1 METETENK
9 VENQVEETKIDEQ
22 NKPLGDIIKKKK
34 DKKKAKKEK
43 LLAEL
48 DRKRK
53 FEDFSREANSESAEK
68 KIKFDNVFDAQKA
81 VGRKGRDFTVSLAL
95 AGSILDNAQSAE
107 LRTYLAGQIARA
119 LAVFNIDEVIV
130 FSDDKEN
137 EFAQGNSQ
145 LVNILKY
152 LECPQYL
159 RKDLFPIHRDLKF
172 AGVLNPTDM
181 PHHLRAYEE
190 SEYREGV
197 VLDRKSATGNSL
209 ASIGLRKDCELDKK
223 DLEAGLRVTVKIIS
237 ESKKVIKG
245 NVVTPSIPREEAGL
259 YWGYSVRFAP
269 TLTSV
274 FTKSPFQGGYDLT
287 LGTSERGQNVDKL
300 ESLPQFKHL
309 LIVFGGVKGLEV
321 AVEIDP
327 ELKHLKDPEPLFDVY
342 LNTCP
347 NQGSRTIRTEE
358 AILVSL
364 AALRPK
370 IWKS

>member
-1 METETENK
+1 MKPNDNMEPET
-9 VENQVEETKIDEQ
+9 ETKIDNQEEQTKTEEQ

-43 LLAEL
+43 FLAQL
-48 DRKRK
+48 DKKRK
-53 FEDFSREANSESAEK
+53 FEDFSHEASTEK

-81 VGRKGRDFTVSLAL
+81 QGQKGRDFTVSLAL

-130 FSDDKEN
+130 FSDDKES
-137 EFAQGNSQ
+137 EVAQGNSQ

-197 VLDRKSATGNSL
+197 VLDRKSPTGNCL

-223 DLEAGLRVTVKIIS
+223 DLETGLRVTVKIIS
-237 ESKKVIKG
+237 ESKKIIKG
-245 NVVTPSIPREEAGL
+245 NVVTPSVPREESGL

-274 FTKSPFQGGYDLT
+274 FTKSPFKGGYY
-287 LGTSERGQNVDKL
+287 N
-300 ESLPQFKHL
+300 F
-309 LIVFGGVKGLEV
+309 
-321 AVEIDP
+321 
-327 ELKHLKDPEPLFDVY
+327 
-342 LNTCP
+342 
-347 NQGSRTIRTEE
+347 
-358 AILVSL
+358 
-364 AALRPK
+364 
-370 IWKS
+370 